1 MPKSPYITLGPGL
14 SVQIFMVIM
23 VFIFFSSP
31 VWNVYAI
38 EESSSADLYRDMV
51 SGINLL

>member
-1 MPKSPYITLGPGL
+1 MLLRSLVP
-14 SVQIFMVIM
+14 IFMLM
-23 VFIFFSSP
+23 QVFIFSSNP